1 MSSGINSLKGVREH
15 LFRKHRG
22 LCFYCGIE
30 MTRSGCNRISDFCVD
45 HVIPLKRG
53 GKDTYSN
60 VVACCGGCNTSKGNK
75 TPDEWYQS
83 LIRKDNHTMA
93 KKVKKVNKQMSEFGK
108 KSYKALVAKYG
119 PNHMSDMAKAMW
131 KKRRA
136 AQRKAERAK

>member
-1 MSSGINSLKGVREH
+1 
-15 LFRKHRG
+15 
-22 LCFYCGIE
+22 
-30 MTRSGCNRISDFCVD
+30 
-45 HVIPLKRG
+45 
-53 GKDTYSN
+53 
-60 VVACCGGCNTSKGNK
+60 
-75 TPDEWYQS
+75 
-83 LIRKDNHTMA
+83 MA